1 MDKNIW
7 LRVIKQELGL
17 LEQLAIGMIDD
28 VTLSREEAELAI
40 SRSKIVVKEF
50 EMLLSQIPVIE
61 SVTKSSSPPVSQS
74 PSPSVP
80 PSFRPTDV
88 GSVRSPQSQ
97 VSETPIPQVSASPRP
112 SVPPSSHP
120 FDVGSVHS
128 PQSAVPESPSPQ
140 VSPSASLR
148 DQSPS
153 PQVSQSPSPQ
163 VSPSPAH
170 STHEHEL
177 IQPSYDYFRLERE
190 EHAELNMDEKKDES
204 YHFKALPLKSL
215 KEGLLLNDRYLFQR
229 ELFNDDKSR
238 LDETIAALDRLSNI
252 QEAVGY
258 LKANF
263 RWTRNEASEKFVQL
277 VKRRFS

>member
-50 EMLLSQIPVIE
+50 EMLLNQIPLPETVSE
-61 SVTKSSSPPVSQS
+61 SPGPQVHPSTRPSVAGSVHSPQSEVSGS

-80 PSFRPTDV
+80 PSFRP
-88 GSVRSPQSQ
+88 
-97 VSETPIPQVSASPRP
+97 SEI
-112 SVPPSSHP
+112 
-120 FDVGSVHS
+120 GSVHS
-128 PQSAVPESPSPQ
+128 PQSAVSPST
-140 VSPSASLR
+140 SLR

-153 PQVSQSPSPQ
+153 PLVPEFPSPSVPPL
-163 VSPSPAH
+163 SPP
-170 STHEHEL
+170 STPEPEL

-190 EHAELNMDEKKDES
+190 EQTLLNMDEKKDES

-252 QEAVGY
+252 HEAVGY

>member
-50 EMLLSQIPVIE
+50 EMLLSQIPVPE
-61 SVTKSSSPPVSQS
+61 TVSKSPSLQVSESSSPSA
-74 PSPSVP
+74 
-80 PSFRPTDV
+80 V
-88 GSVRSPQSQ
+88 GSVESPQS
-97 VSETPIPQVSASPRP
+97 
-112 SVPPSSHP
+112 SVL
-120 FDVGSVHS
+120 S
-128 PQSAVPESPSPQ
+128 PQSAISESPSLP
-140 VSPSASLR
+140 VS
-148 DQSPS
+148 QSPS
-153 PQVSQSPSPQ
+153 PQVSQSSSHQAFGSPSLQAPKSPVPT
-163 VSPSPAH
+163 VSPSPPR
-170 STHEHEL
+170 STQEHEL

-190 EHAELNMDEKKDES
+190 EPALLNMDEKKDES

-238 LDETIAALDRLSNI
+238 LDETIVALDRLSNI
-252 QEAVGY
+252 HEAVGY

-263 RWTRNEASEKFVQL
+263 RWTKSEASEKFVQL

>member
-50 EMLLSQIPVIE
+50 EMLLSQIPVPE
-61 SVTKSSSPPVSQS
+61 TVSAS
-74 PSPSVP
+74 PSPSV
-80 PSFRPTDV
+80 V
-88 GSVRSPQSQ
+88 GSVHSPQST
-97 VSETPIPQVSASPRP
+97 VSESPGP
-112 SVPPSSHP
+112 SVLPSSRP
-120 FDVGSVHS
+120 PNVGSVHS
-128 PQSAVPESPSPQ
+128 PQSAVSESPSPQ
-140 VSPSASLR
+140 VSKSPSRPVSE
-148 DQSPS
+148 SPS
-153 PQVSQSPSPQ
+153 PHVSESPVPP
-163 VSPSPAH
+163 VSPSPPP

-190 EHAELNMDEKKDES
+190 EHAVLNLDEKKDES
-204 YHFKALPLKSL
+204 FHFKALPLKSL

-252 QEAVGY
+252 HEAVGY

>member
-28 VTLSREEAELAI
+28 ATLSREEAELAI

-50 EMLLSQIPVIE
+50 EMLLSQIPVPE
-61 SVTKSSSPPVSQS
+61 TVSES
-74 PSPSVP
+74 PSPSV
-80 PSFRPTDV
+80 
-88 GSVRSPQSQ
+88 
-97 VSETPIPQVSASPRP
+97 
-112 SVPPSSHP
+112 
-120 FDVGSVHS
+120 VGSVHS
-128 PQSAVPESPSPQ
+128 PQSAVSESPSPSVPPSVRPSDV
-140 VSPSASLR
+140 VSVH
-148 DQSPS
+148 S
-153 PQVSQSPSPQ
+153 PQSAVSESPVPP
-163 VSPSPAH
+163 VSPSPPP
-170 STHEHEL
+170 STHDPEL

-190 EHAELNMDEKKDES
+190 EHAVLNLDEKKDES

-238 LDETIAALDRLSNI
+238 LDETIAALDRLTNI
-252 QEAVGY
+252 HEAVGY